1 MSEYAGV
8 PVLRLGESL
17 TGPDGYNCWVVVYV
31 EGALRSGQIR
41 EASRM
46 RRRENK
52 IRNIYCKISALSS
65 CVDVAKG
72 HTQHDEW

>member
-1 MSEYAGV
+1 MSAYV
-8 PVLRLGESL
+8 CVSVSRLGESL
-17 TGPDGYNCWVVVYV
+17 EGPDGYNCWVVVYV
-31 EGALRSGQIR
+31 EGALRSGQIS

-52 IRNIYCKISALSS
+52 IRNIYYKTRALSLR
-65 CVDVAKG
+65 VDVTMG